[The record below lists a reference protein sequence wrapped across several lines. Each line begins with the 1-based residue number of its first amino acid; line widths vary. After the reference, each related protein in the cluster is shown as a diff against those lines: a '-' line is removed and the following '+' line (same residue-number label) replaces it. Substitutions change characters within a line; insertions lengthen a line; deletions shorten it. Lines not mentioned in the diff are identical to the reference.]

1 MFYSYSIICILCCN
15 TLEIAMND
23 SEILVTDTDVAI
35 LGWIVLIVIVV
46 FRVIVDIFNSAMDYN
61 ATHDE
66 EVIEDILDKSNYN

>member
-1 MFYSYSIICILCCN
+1 MIIAYVMYASRYN

-46 FRVIVDIFNSAMDYN
+46 FRVIVDIFDSAIDYN
-61 ATHDE
+61 ATHGE
-66 EVIEDILDKSNYN
+66 EVIEDILDKSHDN

>member
-1 MFYSYSIICILCCN
+1 
-15 TLEIAMND
+15 MND

-61 ATHDE
+61 ATHGE
-66 EVIEDILDKSNYN
+66 EVIEDILDKSHDS

>member
-1 MFYSYSIICILCCN
+1 
-15 TLEIAMND
+15 MND

>member
-1 MFYSYSIICILCCN
+1 
-15 TLEIAMND
+15 MND

-46 FRVIVDIFNSAMDYN
+46 FRVIVDIFESAIDYN

-66 EVIEDILDKSNYN
+66 EIIEDILDKSHDN